1 MDRLTPKRKEVK
13 ENMKTKETEQL
24 EHDIRAATRKVGV
37 FGCFEVTIGYAGKER
52 VDFMTYE
59 PAKKIFRCYE
69 IKVTKEDF
77 HSPAKK
83 SFVGDYNYFVLTEEL
98 WETVKDEIPAEIGVY
113 VGQNCRK
120 KAKRST
126 LPDTKKCEMWRS
138 IGGKST
144 KIETP
149 LREVLLESM
158 VRSLYRDSD
167 KLLQTHDEQLI
178 NRLKQ
183 RISKAE
189 KDNHMQQLEYNH
201 FFQRIADKYGYDE
214 AWTLAAGNRQEEAQY
229 RWQQTLEE
237 GGCRMTENEA
247 KLILDVRISRFDHA
261 DDVNKALE
269 VAKTAIEEIQQYR
282 AVGTVEECREA
293 REIKKKITEI
303 VNQQLIAGKDNYKE
317 VYSCFYDIVK
327 VIQDSY

>member
-1 MDRLTPKRKEVK
+1 
-13 ENMKTKETEQL
+13 MKTKETEQL

-83 SFVGDYNYFVLTEEL
+83 SFVGDYNYYVLTKEV
-98 WETVKDEIPAEIGVY
+98 WGAVKDEIPPEIGVY
-113 VGQNCRK
+113 VGQCCEK

-126 LPDTKKCEMWRS
+126 LPDTKQCEMWRS

-144 KIETP
+144 RIETP

-189 KDNHMQQLEYNH
+189 KDTHKRQQEYNQL
-201 FFQRIADKYGYDE
+201 FQRIADKYGYDE
-214 AWTLAAGNRQEEAQY
+214 AWRLAAGKEQEKAQCK
-229 RWQQTLEE
+229 WQQAPGEYDGEWDTDCGETFWLNDGSPEDNKMRICPYC
-237 GGCRMTENEA
+237 GK
-247 KLILDVRISRFDHA
+247 KLIEIP
-261 DDVNKALE
+261 NKSS
-269 VAKTAIEEIQQYR
+269 
-282 AVGTVEECREA
+282 GD
-293 REIKKKITEI
+293 
-303 VNQQLIAGKDNYKE
+303 G
-317 VYSCFYDIVK
+317 
-327 VIQDSY
+327 